1 MASGALASTST
12 LPQHSRL
19 RRLAFALALI
29 VVAGLGVAVV
39 DANLIT
45 TTAVVTNGSGIGGV
59 NTVLTI
65 QGTPTESGCVAW
77 NGAADVIG
85 AAACPPGVPGG
96 NESTGASQTQTRTL
110 AQLGIANAAELR
122 IVVNTVEP
130 AGNPITLTQ
139 LVLRIYDGA
148 TGAVLFTSSLP
159 APVTFPFT
167 NTGGGSSG
175 FVFLMDA
182 ADAAAAQVFFANP
195 ANRIGLAASFSD
207 AAGGGETLYV
217 VNGGAITLCPVITTA
232 PASLPNGTVGVP
244 YSQQITTSGGAE
256 PFTFTLVSGALPG
269 GLALGP
275 TGLLAGVPAAGTEGT
290 YTFRV
295 RATDTRGCTSDRDDV
310 LLIAAAVPVLP
321 PAVLLVMAL
330 LLLTVG
336 AFALLSRRRGVT

>member
-12 LPQHSRL
+12 LPQSSRL
-19 RRLAFALALI
+19 RRLAFALI
-29 VVAGLGVAVV
+29 VAAGLGVVV
-39 DANLIT
+39 AHASLIQ
-45 TTAVVTNGSGIGGV
+45 TTAVLTNGSGIGGV
-59 NTVLTI
+59 NTVLTV
-65 QGTPTESGCVAW
+65 QGTPAESGCVAW

-85 AAACPPGVPGG
+85 ASACPPGVPGG

-110 AQLGIANAAELR
+110 AELGIANAADVR

-130 AGNPITLTQ
+130 GGNPITLTQ

-159 APVTFPFT
+159 APITFTFT
-167 NTGGGSSG
+167 NTGGGTSG

-195 ANRIGLAASFSD
+195 ANRLGLAASFSD
-207 AAGGGETLYV
+207 AAGGGETLYI
-217 VNGGAITLCPVITTA
+217 VNAGLITLCPVITTA
-232 PASLPNGTVGVP
+232 PAALPNGTVGVP
-244 YSQQITTSGGAE
+244 YSQQITTSGGAA

-275 TGLLAGVPAAGTEGT
+275 SGLLAGVPAAGTEGT

-295 RATDTRGCTSDRDDV
+295 RATDTNGCTSDRDDV
-310 LLIAAAVPVLP
+310 LIIAAAVPVLP
-321 PAVLLVMAL
+321 PGLLLVLAL
-330 LLLTVG
+330 LLL
-336 AFALLSRRRGVT
+336 AASALAMRRRGVT